1 MSGIETFLRLLE
13 GQKRAAPVPM
23 SNMQRTYQLPGGGT
37 PPMALSALEK
47 ARAEQLARG
56 TGGARPYVLPML
68 TNVAQGKYI
77 SPLQKALMRQETEQP
92 VVDTSTALQGTGDQA
107 QTTFGQRYAQPTTQ
121 ALLGAAI
128 QGADASGW
136 SEVPVST
143 GQVLARMGAGAMKA
157 YGGALEAQERAR
169 KAKIDEE
176 YTRAKTKAELAKT
189 GQAFSGTSM
198 SAQSA
203 NTVLNLA
210 DKISNGTATPKE
222 EQIYAL
228 AYSNLARPRIQ
239 TQFDEQGNE
248 IRTEIPAYDLSKFPS
263 PSGVGAGGPEPITT
277 KKPTADALKD
287 KRVVSTLGTMIK
299 NLNVYR
305 ESLADPEFDRG
316 DQLSGIVGVPTAEA
330 ARASGQAEAL
340 RLDLKNLYE
349 LGALVGGDFQ
359 ILDRLLTAPS
369 TGAAAASGKE
379 NLIIQLEQ
387 LERQLENKLAE
398 KGVELEGTIS
408 KPIVANSKEAYD
420 KAPAYSYVRLPNG
433 SVVLKGAK

>member
-1 MSGIETFLRLLE
+1 MSAGTEAFLRML
-13 GQKRAAPVPM
+13 QQRQQAAPVPM
-23 SNMQRTYQLPGGGT
+23 SNIQRPYQLPGGRT
-37 PPMALSALEK
+37 PPMALSGLQK
-47 ARAEQLARG
+47 AQAAQLARG
-56 TGGARPYVLPML
+56 TGGPAPRVLPML
-68 TNVAQGKYI
+68 ADIAQGKYI
-77 SPLQKALMRQETEQP
+77 SPLQKALMQKATEQP
-92 VVDTSTALQGTGDQA
+92 AAPTAPQGDQA
-107 QTTFGQRYAQPTTQ
+107 QTTFGQRFSQPTTQ
-121 ALLGAAI
+121 ALLGAAVE
-128 QGADASGW
+128 GADASGW
-136 SEVPVST
+136 SRVPVST

-176 YTRAKTKAELAKT
+176 YTRAKTRAELTKT

-287 KRVVSTLGTMIK
+287 KRVVKTLGTMIK